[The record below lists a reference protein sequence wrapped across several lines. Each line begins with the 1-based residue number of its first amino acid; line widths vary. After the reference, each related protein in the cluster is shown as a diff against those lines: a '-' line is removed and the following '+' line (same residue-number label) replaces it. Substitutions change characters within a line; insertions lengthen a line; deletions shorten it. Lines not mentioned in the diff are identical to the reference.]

1 LLQGVYKVDEQL
13 KLGLNWGESK
23 NNDNGPGTGGLEK
36 NTNVTLGA
44 YYALNKPLTLVLE
57 LGQTRSH
64 PFNGGSSHMNGI
76 AVGGFF
82 SF

>member
-1 LLQGVYKVDEQL
+1 
-13 KLGLNWGESK
+13 
-23 NNDNGPGTGGLEK
+23 
-36 NTNVTLGA
+36 
-44 YYALNKPLTLVLE
+44 VLE